1 MKTKILYSLILSGL
15 FIFFACKKELNWK
28 VGNTDS
34 RIVVEATFTDEYKKQ
49 SVFVSQTTDFYSEK
63 NNVALTDAQVSITDG
78 VNTYLFNHIG
88 NGEYQSIDSVSAMMG
103 KTYTLNLNL
112 NTPINEQ
119 TKYTATSTMKG
130 YFRLDTVFCQILG
143 WEELTEQDT
152 FTELILGVYGQEAK
166 STSDY
171 YIFNVKK
178 NGDDAKMKFDEMAAF
193 SDEIDNG
200 MTEFSFTTY
209 IKGKLNAGDTINV
222 TILSVSD
229 KYLDYL
235 NEITQEIDRVDPF
248 GMMGPPANPKGN
260 ISNEGLG
267 FFNVSAVSK
276 IEHIVIEGIR

>member
-1 MKTKILYSLILSGL
+1 MKTKILYS
-15 FIFFACKKELNWK
+15 FIFTALFFFCACKKELNWK

-34 RIVVEATFTDEYKKQ
+34 RIVVEATFTDELKKH
-49 SVFVSQTTDFYSEK
+49 SVYVSQTTDFYSEK
-63 NNVALTDAQVSITDG
+63 NNVAVTDAQVSITDG
-78 VNTYLFNHIG
+78 MNTFSLYHVG
-88 NGEYQSIDSVSAMMG
+88 NGEYQTIDSVAAMMG
-103 KTYTLNLNL
+103 KTYTLNINL
-112 NTPINEQ
+112 NSPINNH
-119 TKYTATSTMKG
+119 TKYSSSATMKG

-152 FTELILGVYGQEAK
+152 FTELIIGVYGKEAE

-178 NGDDAKMKFDEMAAF
+178 KGDNEKMKFDEMTVF

-200 MTEFSFTTY
+200 MTEFSFTTFVN
-209 IKGKLNAGDTINV
+209 GKLKSGDTINV

-235 NEITQEIDRVDPF
+235 NEISQEIDRVDPF

-260 ISNEGLG
+260 INNEGLG
-267 FFNVSAVSK
+267 FFNVSAVSIK
-276 IEHIVIEGIR
+276 KNIIIESN